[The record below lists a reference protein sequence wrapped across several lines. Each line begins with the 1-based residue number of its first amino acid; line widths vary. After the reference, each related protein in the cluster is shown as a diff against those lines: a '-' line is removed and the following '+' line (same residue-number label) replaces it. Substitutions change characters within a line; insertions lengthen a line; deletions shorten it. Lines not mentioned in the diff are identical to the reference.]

1 MNIFEQAAIC
11 DLTFESARGA
21 LSVSQLYKLP
31 LTGSLSLDSIGIE
44 VKQKLESNTTQSLV
58 KSANRKKTVDEVIN
72 QLRLDIIVHI
82 IEYKEAEKERTVV
95 EESKRSKL
103 RRIDNILA
111 EKQEE
116 ALTNLSAE
124 ELIKLRNEIAAT

>member
-124 ELIKLRNEIAAT
+124 ELIKLRNEIADT